1 MANGELLAT
10 LVESG
15 SSAEGSMLVLMW
27 FLRQPMVV
35 QILKRQNMPVNGL
48 WM

>member
-1 MANGELLAT
+1 MANGELLGA

-15 SSAEGSMLVLMW
+15 SNVEGDMLVLMW
-27 FLRQPMVV
+27 FLRQLMVV